1 LKGGTTI
8 GTHEAKGQK
17 TTGPPPW
24 RPYHPIAPDRASRFR
39 GALLGGA
46 VGDALG
52 APVEFMSLEAI
63 RSQFGSG
70 GIRDLYSDCGRP
82 GEITD
87 DTQMS
92 LFTAEGLLR
101 GHVRERL
108 GGSGTLAATVAHAY
122 QRWLITQ
129 GVRRRG
135 NPTGM
140 DGWLITHGELFS
152 VRAPGN
158 TCISALTARE
168 SLADLGPVRNQS
180 KGCGGVM
187 RVAPIGLHAAARGLS
202 PGQAFTLGRDVSAL
216 THGHPT
222 GQLPGAVLAML
233 ICEVVQGGDLREG
246 LRDAKEVLRRQP
258 AHEETLA
265 AITAAETLASGATPD
280 PEALQRLGQ
289 GWVAEEAL
297 AVALFCSLRAG
308 NLEEGVIMAANI
320 TGDSDST
327 AAITGNLLGAALGVH
342 EIPDRWLEPLE
353 LKRVIIEM
361 ADDLATLD
369 AWAITASGQ
378 ETPAAATERLYWQ
391 GRYPGW

>member
-1 LKGGTTI
+1 V
-8 GTHEAKGQK
+8 
-17 TTGPPPW
+17 
-24 RPYHPIAPDRASRFR
+24 
-39 GALLGGA
+39 LLGGA

-63 RSQFGSG
+63 HGQFGPG
-70 GIRDLYSDCGRP
+70 GIRDLYSEYGHP

-108 GGSGTLAATVAHAY
+108 GGSGTLTGAVAHAY

-140 DGWLITHGELFS
+140 DGWLITHPALFS

-168 SLADLGPVRNQS
+168 TLDDLGPVRNQS

-187 RVAPIGLHAAARGLS
+187 RVAPIGLYAAALGLP
-202 PGQAFTLGRDVSAL
+202 PGRAFALGREASAL

-222 GQLPGAVLAML
+222 GQLPGAALAMIL
-233 ICEVVQGGDLREG
+233 CETVQGRDLPG
-246 LRDAKEVLRRQP
+246 AIQDAKALLGQQP

-265 AITAAETLASGATPD
+265 AITAAETLAAGSMPV
-280 PEALQRLGQ
+280 PEALVRLGQ
-289 GWVAEEAL
+289 GWIAEEAL
-297 AVALFCSLRAG
+297 GIALYCALRAE

-327 AAITGNLLGAALGVH
+327 AAIAGNLLGASLGVH
-342 EIPDRWLEPLE
+342 EIPDRWLEKLE
-353 LKRVIIEM
+353 LKQAILEM
-361 ADDLATLD
+361 ADDLATLG
-369 AWAITASGQ
+369 AWKLARPDPATAQPEWEPG
-378 ETPAAATERLYWQ
+378 YWLQ
-391 GRYPGW
+391 RYPGW